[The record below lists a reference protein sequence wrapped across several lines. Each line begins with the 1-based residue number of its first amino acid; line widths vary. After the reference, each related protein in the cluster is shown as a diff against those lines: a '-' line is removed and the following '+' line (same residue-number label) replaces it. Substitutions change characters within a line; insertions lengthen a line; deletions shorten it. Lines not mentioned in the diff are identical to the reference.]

1 MQKVSKN
8 LFFLIICLL
17 NQITFATEFILTPEN
32 TIICSDIDE
41 VVTKK
46 TPWAIFNLLYAGLS
60 YDALNIGAYAQA
72 IYKVEKTYTKNADG
86 KRGPL
91 YDQYGDVINGFT
103 FHLLFHG
110 MRDNN
115 LTPYVQLVLDAVES
129 SRCFIKDTKKIYDYL
144 RYKKGYS
151 IVFATNNDHVAYEIS
166 ANALGEEF
174 TRLADYVFVAQ
185 PGNSNAF
192 LARLQDFA
200 TQSTIP
206 QIYKDLLYKALT
218 IQPTKNIIHTP
229 GKKPEYEYY
238 HFIEQQLDSHKNI
251 IFIDDQQEN
260 VDGFNALQKN
270 NVALRYGIPFKSTQ
284 KLIEDF
290 IKLGILSE
298 VQDKEFLEE
307 IRYSGII
314 DGMLMKIKRMINS
327 LIA

>member
-1 MQKVSKN
+1 V
-8 LFFLIICLL
+8 
-17 NQITFATEFILTPEN
+17 
-32 TIICSDIDE
+32 
-41 VVTKK
+41 
-46 TPWAIFNLLYAGLS
+46 
-60 YDALNIGAYAQA
+60 YAQA
-72 IYKVEKTYTKNADG
+72 IYKAEKTYTKNAEG

-91 YDQYGDVINGFT
+91 YDEYGDVVNGFT

-151 IVFATNNDHVAYEIS
+151 IVLATNNDHVAYEIS
-166 ANALGEEF
+166 AKALGEEF

-185 PGNSNAF
+185 PGNSSAF
-192 LARLQDFA
+192 LSRLQDFA
-200 TQSTIP
+200 MQPATP
-206 QIYKDLLYKALT
+206 QTYKNLLYKVLT

-238 HFIEQQLDSHKNI
+238 HFIEQQFNPQKNI

-260 VDGFNALQKN
+260 VDGFNVLQKN
-270 NVALRYGIPFKSTQ
+270 NIALRYGIQFKSPQ
-284 KLIEDF
+284 QLIEDF

-298 VQDKEFLEE
+298 VQDKQFLEE
-307 IRYSGII
+307 IRCSGII
-314 DGMLMKIKRMINS
+314 DCMLMKIKRMINS
-327 LIA
+327 VII